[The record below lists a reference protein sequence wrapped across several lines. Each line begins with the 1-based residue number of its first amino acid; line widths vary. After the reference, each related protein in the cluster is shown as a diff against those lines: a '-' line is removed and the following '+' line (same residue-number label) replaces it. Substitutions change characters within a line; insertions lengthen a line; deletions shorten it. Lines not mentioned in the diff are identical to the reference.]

1 MKGVPLLRPALLA
14 AGLIAGLVALA
25 ILPAG
30 ISSRLAEVLA
40 TGRGEHAGA
49 LFVLAG
55 AGLCAVGA
63 PRQAV
68 AFAAG
73 YAFGPWLGFGLA
85 MVAEIAGCS
94 ASFFWA
100 RVVARQW
107 VMRRR
112 GRRLARLDAL
122 LTQHAFSAT
131 LMIRLLPFGN
141 NLALS
146 LLAGVSAVSAGA
158 FLLASAIGYVPQTII
173 FVLLGGGMQVS
184 SRWQLWLGAGLLGI
198 SVLIGGHLVRRHRLF
213 AATRQATGVAGVSE
227 GAS

>member
-1 MKGVPLLRPALLA
+1 MNARLTETLA
-14 AGLIAGLVALA
+14 AGQG
-25 ILPAG
+25 
-30 ISSRLAEVLA
+30 
-40 TGRGEHAGA
+40 GRGAA
-49 LFVLAG
+49 LFLLAG

-85 MVAEIAGCS
+85 MAAEVAGCT
-94 ASFFWA
+94 ASFSWA
-100 RVVARQW
+100 RVIARQW

-112 GRRLARLDAL
+112 GQRLARLDAL

-146 LLAGVSAVSAGA
+146 LLAGVSTVSAGA
-158 FLLASAIGYVPQTII
+158 FLLASALGYVPQTII

-184 SRWQLWLGAGLLGI
+184 SRWQLWLGAGLLGVSI
-198 SVLIGGHLVRRHRLF
+198 VLGLYLLRRHGQVLAVTRE
-213 AATRQATGVAGVSE
+213 ATRAVRAVRC
-227 GAS
+227 

>member
-1 MKGVPLLRPALLA
+1 MNAW
-14 AGLIAGLVALA
+14 
-25 ILPAG
+25 
-30 ISSRLAEVLA
+30 LAETFTTGQGGRAAVLF
-40 TGRGEHAGA
+40 
-49 LFVLAG
+49 LLAG

-73 YAFGPWLGFGLA
+73 YAFGPWLGLGLA
-85 MVAEIAGCS
+85 MVAEVAGCT

-158 FLLASAIGYVPQTII
+158 FLLASALGYVPQTII

-184 SRWQLWLGAGLLGI
+184 SRWQLCLGASLLAI
-198 SVLIGGHLVRRHRLF
+198 SIVLGAHLVRRHRQLL
-213 AATRQATGVAGVSE
+213 AVAREATDTPVVSE